1 MFYEKTAYED
11 DFPIHIRIGKVEE
24 YPLHYHKDIEFVY
37 VLKGEIKLTNGYCSY
52 LLREGDIFTNSG
64 TEVHG
69 LYETGKD
76 NVVTIIQINN
86 RFFTQYF
93 PTLQKTC
100 YRTYAREDQ
109 YGKLD
114 TLRKML
120 LRTLLDYVR
129 KSFHYKTSC
138 IDQMIRV
145 IEYLNE
151 HFNLFAFEDQI
162 VVNFKSDNPV
172 VTERISRIINYVYEN
187 HASRI
192 TLEHL
197 AEREHLSSYY
207 LSHLIKEYMGMNF
220 REFLCFARV
229 EMSAIH
235 LLGTDKR
242 ISTIA
247 QDVGFSTT
255 YYYEKFFRKWF
266 GLSPEA
272 YRQTYLPMTLSPYRP
287 CQMELL
293 SSNIAVF
300 FIKRCLSAVSAQ
312 EPSPVVVNRMQL
324 DIYVNPQKAF
334 GPEIDRRL
342 SVMVTTEDFQ
352 VMGGALFSRLS
363 ELKAAEV
370 QVCLSAG
377 EAPERGEVLADKLR
391 KRGYPVSVIRKTDS
405 ERRGFFGYDSIAA
418 VVPVLGE
425 QAFSGQLASCRL
437 RDQGSRDVILKGTP
451 ACLTSGLIPKPSY
464 YAYRLLSSV
473 KGQLLSRDKYYSV
486 IGNQRDGAFDC
497 ILIAFYFNG
506 EIQRLC
512 SWDAGLHE
520 TGDAICSFRDTLNLD
535 FHLSLEAGR
544 YMILKYSLSH
554 ENSIFHYMA
563 QLGFPDQVC
572 LEQEWT
578 NLLCTQPYSHVQTE
592 DIEGEL
598 NITFSIRGAG
608 LQVALV
614 RRMAKKEQGENEKS

>member
-11 DFPIHIRIGKVEE
+11 DFPIHIQIAKVEE

-69 LYETGKD
+69 LYETGED
-76 NVVTIIQINN
+76 NVVTIIQISN

-93 PTLQKTC
+93 PTLQQTC
-100 YRTYAREDQ
+100 YRTYAREDL

-120 LRTLLDYVR
+120 LRTLIDYTK

-229 EMSAIH
+229 EMSAIQ

-242 ISTIA
+242 ISAIA
-247 QDVGFSTT
+247 QEVGFSTT
-255 YYYEKFFRKWF
+255 FYYEKFFKKWF

-272 YRQTYLPMTLSPYRP
+272 YRETYLPMTLSPYRP

-293 SSNIAVF
+293 SSNTAVF

-312 EPSPVVVNRMQL
+312 EPSPVIVNRMQL
-324 DIYVNPQKAF
+324 DIYVNSKKAF
-334 GPEIDRRL
+334 GPRIDRRL
-342 SVMVTTEDFQ
+342 SVLVTPEDFQ
-352 VMGGALFSRLS
+352 VMGEGLFSSLL

-377 EAPERGEVLADKLR
+377 EAPEQADMLADKLR
-391 KRGYPVSVIRKTDS
+391 ERGYPVSVIQKNDF
-405 ERRGFFGYDSIAA
+405 ERCGSFGYDSIAA
-418 VVPVLGE
+418 VVPILGE
-425 QAFSGQLASCRL
+425 QAFSGQVASCRL

-464 YAYRLLSSV
+464 YAYRILSSV
-473 KGQLLSRDKYYSV
+473 KGQILSRGKHYSV
-486 IGNQRDGAFDC
+486 IGNQGDNTCGC
-497 ILIAFYFNG
+497 TIIAFYFND

-512 SWDAGLHE
+512 SWGAGLHE

-535 FHLSLEAGR
+535 FHLSLEPGR

-563 QLGFPDQVC
+563 QLGFPDQMY
-572 LEQEWT
+572 LEQEWVE
-578 NLLCTQPYSHVQTE
+578 LLRTQPYSHVQAE
-592 DIEGEL
+592 DVDGEL

-608 LQVALV
+608 LQAALV
-614 RRMAKKEQGENEKS
+614 RRLTERQKGEK